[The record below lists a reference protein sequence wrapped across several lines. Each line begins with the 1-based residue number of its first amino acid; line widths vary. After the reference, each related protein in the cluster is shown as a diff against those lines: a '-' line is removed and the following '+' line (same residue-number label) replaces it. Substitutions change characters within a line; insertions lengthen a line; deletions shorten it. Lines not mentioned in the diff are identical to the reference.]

1 MNGESGSAQA
11 RSTTSRAWSGFKRVN
26 SKIPGGK
33 FSKTVGMFSA
43 MDVYGNLQAG
53 DDIGTAVVKAG
64 AQQIYWTMAP
74 TLALATTFA
83 PMIGEGAM
91 ALGKWQHRKQQ
102 WWNQQFQHDGM
113 VGGNYVDTQ
122 RALTMR
128 QASVQAIQ
136 GSKMNARSALGGE
149 ARILSPY
156 GAYR

>member
-1 MNGESGSAQA
+1 M
-11 RSTTSRAWSGFKRVN
+11 
-26 SKIPGGK
+26 PGGK
-33 FSKTVGMFSA
+33 FSKTVGAFSA
-43 MDVYGNLQAG
+43 FDVYSNVQAG
-53 DDIGTAVVKAG
+53 DDIGTAVVKSG

-74 TLALATTFA
+74 TLAFATTFA

-91 ALGKWQHRKQQ
+91 ALGKWQHGKQQ
-102 WWNQQFQHDGM
+102 WWNQQFQHNGV
-113 VGGNYVDTQ
+113 VGGNYIDTQ

-136 GSKMNARSALGGE
+136 GSKMNARSALGDE

>member
-1 MNGESGSAQA
+1 MNGEAASVQA
-11 RSTTSRAWSGFKRVN
+11 KSTTSRVWSGFKRVN

-33 FSKTVGMFSA
+33 FGKTVGAFSA
-43 MDVYGNLQAG
+43 FDVYSNVQAG

-64 AQQIYWTMAP
+64 TQQIYWTMAP
-74 TLALATTFA
+74 TLAFATTFA

-91 ALGKWQHRKQQ
+91 AAGRFAHSKQQ
-102 WWNQQFQHDGM
+102 WWNQQFQHNGV
-113 VGGNYVDTQ
+113 VGGNYIDTQ